1 MALDCQGIYRI
12 YECIHNITQCKWL
25 SISVY
30 SILYSIY
37 SLSNSLP
44 KHTRTHT
51 HPHLWRWTTA
61 PYNIIN
67 IINIITIIIIVI
79 YFIILFVFAVPV
91 LGRWLLISFDEVM
104 RPRLLLWLSLQL
116 PDLPLDPP
124 AVPPLCFLYQ
134 LRHIIITV
142 YNCSLS
148 VWNPRWS
155 RH

>member
-1 MALDCQGIYRI
+1 MALDCQGICRI

-25 SISVY
+25 CISVY

-44 KHTRTHT
+44 KHTHT
-51 HPHLWRWTTA
+51 HAHTHLWRWTTA

-67 IINIITIIIIVI
+67 IIIVI

-104 RPRLLLWLSLQL
+104 RPRLPLWLSLQL

-124 AVPPLCFLYQ
+124 ALPSLLPLPTEAYN
-134 LRHIIITV
+134 
-142 YNCSLS
+142 YNCLQLQLERMKSPLEQTLNQ
-148 VWNPRWS
+148 VQN
-155 RH
+155 